1 MPGEHVL
8 DFAAA
13 IILRND
19 LMQAWGC
26 LIFWNPWICTSI
38 SICSQ
43 SNCHNL
49 TWASFWDPTW
59 HLGEVHLFMLVT
71 SQVSRTLIQRST
83 PLEGTFN
90 PIAFQQEWGKKSNH
104 MANMAYTP
112 KNSHSNRR
120 NDETRCWFCT
130 LKKTYP
136 IFKQQKCWFWVTNQK
151 TFQSTSSLFRL
162 LLEDVILPWLLHHS
176 PCSLAGPS
184 SYWCI
189 PPSGF
194 LRKWIYQPK
203 INEKKFRM
211 L

>member
-1 MPGEHVL
+1 MFIMWEVWKKKHAQEIGLLVGWPHYFFENCKDDETWHFTMPGEHVL

-130 LKKTYP
+130 
-136 IFKQQKCWFWVTNQK
+136 
-151 TFQSTSSLFRL
+151 
-162 LLEDVILPWLLHHS
+162 
-176 PCSLAGPS
+176 
-184 SYWCI
+184 
-189 PPSGF
+189 
-194 LRKWIYQPK
+194 
-203 INEKKFRM
+203 
-211 L
+211 